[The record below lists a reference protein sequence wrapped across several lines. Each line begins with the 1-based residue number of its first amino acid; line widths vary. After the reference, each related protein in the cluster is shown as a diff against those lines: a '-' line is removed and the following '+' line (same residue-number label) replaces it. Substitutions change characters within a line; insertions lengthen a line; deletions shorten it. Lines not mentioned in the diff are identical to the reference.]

1 MEIHAVNIIYD
12 ICIMSALMLI
22 AKIIRTKIKIIQKL
36 YIPSALVAGFL
47 GLLLGKQFLNVIPFS
62 SEISEY
68 AGILIAFVFGSM
80 FIGSKTKV
88 TFKSMFES
96 VGDSFLVNAAAEIL
110 QFAIFI
116 LIGVAVLPIFFTGIN
131 KAFGLMLPAGFVG
144 GHGTAAAIGSV
155 LAENGWSDAT
165 SIGQTFG
172 TIGLLGGIFG
182 GVAVINIGARKG
194 KTAIIKDVNELPEE
208 MLTGL
213 VKEEDQTEFGKNTV
227 NAMSIDTL
235 TWHFTL
241 LMVAVGAAYLINNE
255 LKILIPSVSFP
266 VYGIALI
273 CSVVL
278 QGILKLLKLDGYVD
292 KKIITHIGSSATDYL
307 VAFGVASIN
316 ISIVLKYLVPIVVM
330 AAVGFLFVFTWFWVI
345 SPRFFRNY
353 WFERGIYILGLSTG
367 VMATGVILLRI
378 TDPEFKSGVLEDFGF
393 AWIFLSFMD
402 MVLVSFSPVLIMQGS
417 GMIYSIVLMIIA
429 ASCLII
435 CKKLFRKKDYKQ
447 NKNKCSASL
456 DAVE

>member
-96 VGDSFLVNAAAEIL
+96 VGDSFLVNASAEIL

-165 SIGQTFG
+165 SIGQTFA

-194 KTAIIKDVNELPEE
+194 KTAIIDRKSTRLNSSHTDSSRMP
-208 MLTGL
+208 
-213 VKEEDQTEFGKNTV
+213 
-227 NAMSIDTL
+227 
-235 TWHFTL
+235 
-241 LMVAVGAAYLINNE
+241 
-255 LKILIPSVSFP
+255 
-266 VYGIALI
+266 
-273 CSVVL
+273 
-278 QGILKLLKLDGYVD
+278 
-292 KKIITHIGSSATDYL
+292 SSA
-307 VAFGVASIN
+307 
-316 ISIVLKYLVPIVVM
+316 
-330 AAVGFLFVFTWFWVI
+330 
-345 SPRFFRNY
+345 
-353 WFERGIYILGLSTG
+353 
-367 VMATGVILLRI
+367 
-378 TDPEFKSGVLEDFGF
+378 
-393 AWIFLSFMD
+393 
-402 MVLVSFSPVLIMQGS
+402 
-417 GMIYSIVLMIIA
+417 
-429 ASCLII
+429 
-435 CKKLFRKKDYKQ
+435 
-447 NKNKCSASL
+447 
-456 DAVE
+456 

>member
-1 MEIHAVNIIYD
+1 MMEIHAVNIIYD
-12 ICIMSALMLI
+12 ICIMSVLMLI
-22 AKIIRTKIKIIQKL
+22 AKIIRTKVRIIQKL
-36 YIPSALVAGFL
+36 YIPSALLAGFL
-47 GLLLGKQFLNVIPFS
+47 GLLLGKQFLNILPFS

-68 AGILIAFVFGSM
+68 AGILITFVFGSM

-131 KAFGLMLPAGFVG
+131 KAFGLMLPAGFIG

-165 SIGQTFG
+165 SIGQTFA

-255 LKILIPSVSFP
+255 LKILFPSISFP

-273 CSVVL
+273 CSVIL

-316 ISIVLKYLVPIVVM
+316 VSIVLKYLVPIVVM
-330 AAVGFLFVFTWFWVI
+330 EAVGFLFVFTWFWVI
-345 SPRFFRNY
+345 SPRFFENY
-353 WFERGIYILGLSTG
+353 WFERGIYILGISTG

-402 MVLVSFSPVLIMQGS
+402 MMLVSFSPVLIMQGS

-429 ASCLII
+429 VSCLII
-435 CKKLFRKKDYKQ
+435 CKNVFCKKT
-447 NKNKCSASL
+447 A
-456 DAVE
+456 

>member
-116 LIGVAVLPIFFTGIN
+116 LIGVVVLPIFFTGIN

-165 SIGQTFG
+165 SIGQTFA

-402 MVLVSFSPVLIMQGS
+402 MMLVSFSPVLIMQGS

-435 CKKLFRKKDYKQ
+435 CKKIFWKKDYKQ
-447 NKNKCSASL
+447 NKNKCSTSL